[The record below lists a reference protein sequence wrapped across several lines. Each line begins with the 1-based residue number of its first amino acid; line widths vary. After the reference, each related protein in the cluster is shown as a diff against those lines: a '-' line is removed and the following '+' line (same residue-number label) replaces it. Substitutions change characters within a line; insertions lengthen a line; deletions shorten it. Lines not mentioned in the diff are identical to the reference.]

1 MGVINPKDIINKLI
15 AVTLDKEEP
24 ICKNDNMV
32 DVSTIF
38 SSFIKMSSNEIL
50 KNINSDNIS
59 DIEKFKIVSEQIM
72 SIFDDININWKE
84 SEYVELFSDI
94 KFLSY
99 LEKYVRENII
109 YISKNVLFIKI
120 LNRIAF
126 NYIIMS
132 NLEDCNNIVLSLY
145 ENIIKTIVKF
155 NNPNI
160 IYRLMEYTSDE
171 KLSLYLLIA
180 KENVYDN
187 TYIDN
192 INYILMKGNPI
203 YLTIENIINI
213 YSELRC
219 DVQSL
224 FIRTMFGVYEQEQ
237 LNCISKNASLI
248 YSNISNA
255 VLNILQHQNM
265 NAICNILV
273 RYTNEYFSGNYRI
286 RFSLNSISTGDYD
299 RIYLAINIVN
309 QGFKT
314 SNYSFDYFKFVP

>member
-299 RIYLAINIVN
+299 RIYSAINIVN

>member
-160 IYRLMEYTSDE
+160 IYHLMEYTSDE

-273 RYTNEYFSGNYRI
+273 RFTNEYFSGNYRI

-299 RIYLAINIVN
+299 RIYSAINIVN

>member
-1 MGVINPKDIINKLI
+1 MGAINPKDIINKLI

-299 RIYLAINIVN
+299 RIYSAINIVN